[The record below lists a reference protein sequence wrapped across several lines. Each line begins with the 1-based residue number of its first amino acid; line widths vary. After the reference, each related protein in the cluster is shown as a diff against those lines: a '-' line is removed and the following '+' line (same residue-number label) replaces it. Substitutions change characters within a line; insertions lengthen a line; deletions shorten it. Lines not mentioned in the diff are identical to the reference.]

1 MKKANEMRIIAE
13 AKVEAMIQERR
24 EKAANL
30 VENTIANLISAAAT
44 MGQFNI
50 PYHVDENEKVDIEYA
65 IELLRSFGYAIDRN
79 GRHLTIRW

>member
-1 MKKANEMRIIAE
+1 MKKANEMRVIAE
-13 AKVEAMIQERR
+13 AKVEAILQEKKD
-24 EKAANL
+24 KAANL
-30 VENTIANLISAAAT
+30 VENTIASLITAAAT

-50 PYHVDENEKVDIEYA
+50 RYHVDENEKVDIDYA